1 MKIVLI
7 DDYISRTAVQ
17 ELSGETVNTLFS
29 VKGKTDHQANG
40 AYALRSHGTI
50 CASILASV
58 MPRHVE
64 LHTISTHN
72 KDSTITLENVCTAL
86 GWCLKG
92 PPDYICMS
100 LGSSNWLE
108 VKKLGQI
115 TKQLADAGS
124 RIFAACAN
132 NGHVVFPAAYS
143 WVTGIRYESGIIGLY
158 QERDSPI
165 GNNIIVG
172 DFTTP
177 VLEKLERENV
187 FFMSR
192 TNSMAA
198 PYALGKMLS
207 EGLILPA
214 IRQNGYYALMPVET
228 SQRALTPDDYLRA
241 ATIVARCRNDRLPYV
256 LGFLEKG
263 GWDVPKI
270 EKPDFKRTPIAI
282 VVNRTLEETG
292 LSLRKLAKLT
302 GLCPTT
308 LCHYRNGQREPQGK
322 NYDHVVNV
330 LNGVIPTYKEEIE

>member
-40 AYALRSHGTI
+40 AYVLRSHGTI

-207 EGLILPA
+207 EGLILTDLPA
-214 IRQNGYYALMPVET
+214 YTDRTPKLIHKELSMPATALHGPLNQMRELLALFQKEGYQAALLTSRQESEWEGMV
-228 SQRALTPDDYLRA
+228 LRA
-241 ATIVARCRNDRLPYV
+241 TSANFFDWVHS
-256 LGFLEKG
+256 
-263 GWDVPKI
+263 
-270 EKPDFKRTPIAI
+270 
-282 VVNRTLEETG
+282 LEEAG
-292 LSLRKLAKLT
+292 ILLLDMEGDLLSFQKYADHSIHLA
-302 GLCPTT
+302 GQDVRTT
-308 LCHYRNGQREPQGK
+308 YN
-322 NYDHVVNV
+322 
-330 LNGVIPTYKEEIE
+330 EILQFFGTA

>member
-158 QERDSPI
+158 QERDLPI

-207 EGLILPA
+207 EGLILTDLPA
-214 IRQNGYYALMPVET
+214 YT
-228 SQRALTPDDYLRA
+228 D
-241 ATIVARCRNDRLPYV
+241 
-256 LGFLEKG
+256 
-263 GWDVPKI
+263 
-270 EKPDFKRTPIAI
+270 RTP
-282 VVNRTLEETG
+282 
-292 LSLRKLAKLT
+292 
-302 GLCPTT
+302 
-308 LCHYRNGQREPQGK
+308 
-322 NYDHVVNV
+322 
-330 LNGVIPTYKEEIE
+330 

>member
-1 MKIVLI
+1 
-7 DDYISRTAVQ
+7 
-17 ELSGETVNTLFS
+17 
-29 VKGKTDHQANG
+29 
-40 AYALRSHGTI
+40 
-50 CASILASV
+50 
-58 MPRHVE
+58 
-64 LHTISTHN
+64 
-72 KDSTITLENVCTAL
+72 
-86 GWCLKG
+86 
-92 PPDYICMS
+92 MS

-207 EGLILPA
+207 EGLILTDLPA
-214 IRQNGYYALMPVET
+214 YT
-228 SQRALTPDDYLRA
+228 D
-241 ATIVARCRNDRLPYV
+241 
-256 LGFLEKG
+256 
-263 GWDVPKI
+263 
-270 EKPDFKRTPIAI
+270 RTP
-282 VVNRTLEETG
+282 
-292 LSLRKLAKLT
+292 
-302 GLCPTT
+302 
-308 LCHYRNGQREPQGK
+308 
-322 NYDHVVNV
+322 
-330 LNGVIPTYKEEIE
+330 